1 MRRAALVT
9 ALCGAV
15 ALASAAPSQEASL
28 VEPSAALP
36 EPLEPAAVPE
46 PPAKPDIIVR
56 GRGYGAL
63 RLQIR
68 LAEEEIFARFN
79 DINSTDDFDIHCQ
92 MDPMLGSRIRTR
104 LCQSNSWREQDAN
117 YAQATLRRMRG
128 EGGPDAQQ
136 FRAEQLRMQRLLAN
150 EVRRLAFEDAELG
163 EAVVRL
169 GQAQLA
175 LADRTGRRS
184 EWTEWRE
191 VAAGADGALPFAAER
206 MFEVHIGRQR
216 WPHLLTGRTFT
227 IAQVSGDIRSLS
239 LDCNERD
246 EKLDYETDVDW
257 TLPAN
262 LTSCILLVRAKKDT
276 TFALYEF

>member
-1 MRRAALVT
+1 MRQAALVT
-9 ALCGAV
+9 ALCGALV
-15 ALASAAPSQEASL
+15 LASAAPGQEASP
-28 VEPSAALP
+28 V
-36 EPLEPAAVPE
+36 EPAAAPPGSAAVAE
-46 PPAKPDIIVR
+46 PPARPDIIVR

-68 LAEEEIFARFN
+68 LAEEEVFARFN
-79 DINSTDDFDIHCQ
+79 EINSTDDFDIHCYLE
-92 MDPMLGSRIRTR
+92 PMTGSRIRSR
-104 LCQSNSWREQDAN
+104 HCKSNSWREQDSN

-128 EGGPDAQQ
+128 EGGADPQQ

-150 EVRRLAFEDAELG
+150 EVRRLAFEDADLG
-163 EAVVRL
+163 DAVVRL

-175 LADRTGRRS
+175 LAERTGRRP

-191 VAAGADGALPFAAER
+191 VSAGPDGALPFAAER
-206 MFEVHIGRQR
+206 MFEIHVGRQR
-216 WPHLLTGRTFT
+216 WSHLLTGRTFT
-227 IAQVSGDIRSLS
+227 IARVTGDIRSLN

-246 EKLDYETDVDW
+246 EKLDYEPDVDW
-257 TLPAN
+257 TRPAN